1 MLLGF
6 KDMKL
11 KQNLRESDFYIEE
24 KPEKYKI
31 KEGK

>member
-1 MLLGF
+1 
-6 KDMKL
+6 MKL